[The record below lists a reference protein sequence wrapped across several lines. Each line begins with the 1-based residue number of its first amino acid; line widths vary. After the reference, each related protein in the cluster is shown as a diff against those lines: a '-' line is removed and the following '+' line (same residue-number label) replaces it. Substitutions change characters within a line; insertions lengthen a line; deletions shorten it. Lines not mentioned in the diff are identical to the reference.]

1 MVRSEASA
9 GAACARPAATVMAET
24 LPDERPQ
31 QRREYAGP
39 GFTFG
44 IAVLV
49 VAVVGLGI
57 WFLEIRGDGGGV
69 EAEAGLGVVALT
81 ESLNPTGEAPAAEVG
96 RAAPAFRL
104 RSPDGSV
111 AALTDYR
118 GQYVLLNFW
127 ASWCGPC
134 RGETPALQAFFEQ
147 ESPGLV
153 VVGVNQQ
160 EGAETAREFADGF
173 GVTYPIALDAD
184 GQVSSAYRVTTGLPV
199 SFLIDP
205 EGVIQGVH
213 LGALTDQDL
222 AELAAELP

>member
-1 MVRSEASA
+1 MTEQR
-9 GAACARPAATVMAET
+9 

-44 IAVLV
+44 MAALV
-49 VAVVGLGI
+49 AGVVGFAI
-57 WFLEIRGDGGGV
+57 WFLEIRGDGGVG
-69 EAEAGLGVVALT
+69 EGEAGTGVVALAD
-81 ESLNPTGEAPAAEVG
+81 SLNPTGEAPAAAVG

-104 RSPDGSV
+104 RTLDGSL
-111 AALTDYR
+111 AELTDFR
-118 GQYVLLNFW
+118 GRYVLLNFW

-134 RGETPALQAFFEQ
+134 RGETPALQALFEQ
-147 ESPGLV
+147 TAPRMV

-160 EGAETAREFADGF
+160 ESAGDARAFAESF

-184 GQVSSAYRVTTGLPV
+184 GRVSSAYRVSTGLPV

-205 EGVIQGVH
+205 EGVIRQVR
-213 LGALTDQDL
+213 LGALTEQDL
-222 AELAAELP
+222 DELAAALP

>member
-1 MVRSEASA
+1 M
-9 GAACARPAATVMAET
+9 TDKT

-44 IAVLV
+44 IAALV
-49 VAVVGLGI
+49 VAVVGFGI

-69 EAEAGLGVVALT
+69 EAEPGMGVVALA
-81 ESLNPTGEAPAAEVG
+81 EALNPTGEAPAAEVG

-104 RSPDGSV
+104 RSLDGS
-111 AALTDYR
+111 ATELTDYR
-118 GQYVLLNFW
+118 GRYVLLNFW

-134 RGETPALQAFFEQ
+134 RGETPALQAFFER

-153 VVGVNQQ
+153 VIGVNQQ
-160 EGAETAREFADGF
+160 ETAETAGAFTDQFA
-173 GVTYPIALDAD
+173 VTYPIALDAD
-184 GQVSSAYRVTTGLPV
+184 GQVSGAYRVSTGLPV

-205 EGVIQGVH
+205 DGVIQRVH
-213 LGALTDQDL
+213 LGALTDSDL

>member
-1 MVRSEASA
+1 
-9 GAACARPAATVMAET
+9 MAET

-44 IAVLV
+44 IAALV
-49 VAVVGLGI
+49 VVVVGFGI
-57 WFLEIRGDGGGV
+57 WFLEIRGDGGGL
-69 EAEAGLGVVALT
+69 EAEAGLGVVALDDA
-81 ESLNPTGEAPAAEVG
+81 LNPTGEAPAAETG

-104 RSPDGSV
+104 RSLDGSV
-111 AALTDYR
+111 AELADYR
-118 GQYVLLNFW
+118 GKYVLLNFW

-134 RGETPALQAFFEQ
+134 RGETPALQAFFER

-160 EGAETAREFADGF
+160 EGPDTARAFTEQFT
-173 GVTYPIALDAD
+173 VTYPIVLDRD
-184 GQVSSAYRVTTGLPV
+184 GQVSGAYRVSTGLPV

-205 EGVIQGVH
+205 DGVIRRVH
-213 LGALTDQDL
+213 LGALTEDDL
-222 AELAAELP
+222 AELAGELP

>member
-1 MVRSEASA
+1 M
-9 GAACARPAATVMAET
+9 TDKT

-44 IAVLV
+44 IAALV
-49 VAVVGLGI
+49 VAVVGFGI

-69 EAEAGLGVVALT
+69 EAEPGMGVVALA

-104 RSPDGSV
+104 RSPDGAV
-111 AALTDYR
+111 AELTDYPR
-118 GQYVLLNFW
+118 PKYVLLNFW

-134 RGETPALQAFFEQ
+134 RGETPTLQAFFERQ
-147 ESPGLV
+147 APGLV
-153 VVGVNQQ
+153 VIGVNQQ
-160 EGAETAREFADGF
+160 ETAETAGAFADQF
-173 GVTYPIALDAD
+173 AVTYPIALDAD
-184 GQVSSAYRVTTGLPV
+184 GQVSGAYRVSTGLPV

-205 EGVIQGVH
+205 DGVIQRVH
-213 LGALTDQDL
+213 LGALTDSDL